1 VLKKNLFFLLV
12 ILSVES
18 ILAVKDTLIVSS
30 GDVLVGELKTMKRS
44 VIQMETDYSDSDV
57 MIDWDFMT
65 EIYSDRF
72 FI

>member
-1 VLKKNLFFLLV
+1 M
-12 ILSVES
+12 
-18 ILAVKDTLIVSS
+18 DTLIVSS